1 MSTPTPVILCGAMRE
16 VAALIRTLLL
26 PEYNVVYA
34 GHNLSAAEREVPLIL
49 SGSPPPP
56 SKLHTQI
63 GSNDFTDPP
72 RAVITGGGY
81 NEERFQALYQACTA
95 AKNGVPPVPFFRT
108 DNGLTDR
115 LAATGEGP
123 AHASA
128 EYPAAVTR
136 RLKEKLREAGV
147 GEGEGRGGCFGFEGG
162 GVCI

>member
-49 SGSPPPP
+49 AGSPP
-56 SKLHTQI
+56 SASTLHTQV

-72 RAVITGGGY
+72 RAVITGGGW
-81 NEERFQALYQACTA
+81 NEERFQALYRACEEAT
-95 AKNGVPPVPFFRT
+95 NGALPVPFFRT
-108 DNGLTDR
+108 DNALTDR

-123 AHASA
+123 AHSSP
-128 EYPAAVTR
+128 EYPAAVTQ
-136 RLKEKLREAGV
+136 RLKDKLREAGV
-147 GEGEGRGGCFGFEGG
+147 GAGEEKGNAG
-162 GVCI
+162 GVFWF